1 MVLDRAKLRK
11 FEIKGN
17 GLLGGLSMGR
27 KEFNQLLIPLFADG
41 IFSGMGDCVSSPQIL
56 LNG

>member
-17 GLLGGLSMGR
+17 GLLSRPSISL

-56 LNG
+56 FNE